1 MRRVCRYPF
10 VLLEKRGANSGLGE
24 PLIHTQLPAN
34 RPSRNMNREDFL
46 VEIYRQMFAD
56 INRHILV
63 VWQNVGAV
71 LGAFALLALA
81 QDHVVPL
88 DWAIG
93 LILLICIWLGA
104 HLVDASYWHNRNLAI
119 IANVERQF
127 LVKDDLKQIHYYF
140 GKHRPDNVMIE
151 HLSIQAAFGIGIAA
165 FVLLYHFISR
175 VAESIDVN
183 ASVEIAK
190 LVPDVVAA
198 VGAVYLRRLQAKTN
212 KKYIEFLQES
222 PGIEVDTAGTE
233 YGPGHGFPGKTK
245 VKK

>member
-1 MRRVCRYPF
+1 
-10 VLLEKRGANSGLGE
+10 
-24 PLIHTQLPAN
+24 
-34 RPSRNMNREDFL
+34 
-46 VEIYRQMFAD
+46 
-56 INRHILV
+56 
-63 VWQNVGAV
+63 
-71 LGAFALLALA
+71 
-81 QDHVVPL
+81 
-88 DWAIG
+88 
-93 LILLICIWLGA
+93 
-104 HLVDASYWHNRNLAI
+104 
-119 IANVERQF
+119 
-127 LVKDDLKQIHYYF
+127 
-140 GKHRPDNVMIE
+140 
-151 HLSIQAAFGIGIAA
+151 
-165 FVLLYHFISR
+165 VLLYHFISR